1 MNSTSKRENKMKR
14 QNDHVHGG
22 VNEKNTLHKTIKQI
36 RQRAST

>member
-1 MNSTSKRENKMKR
+1 MNSTSKRENKMTR

-22 VNEKNTLHKTIKQI
+22 VNEKNTLHKTIKHI